1 MTFYNKAARLSKQI
15 NLQKVQDSN
24 LEQEQL
30 NLVKTREAITR
41 EWLQEYSKSVP
52 ETLAANPF

>member
-30 NLVKTREAITR
+30 NLVKTREAITK
-41 EWLQEYSKSVP
+41 E
-52 ETLAANPF
+52 